1 MGLPET
7 ITALGTS
14 IINLV
19 GTRAKTDLSNI
30 TSAGETVIQNL
41 AAGVPVGTVI
51 AYMGTS
57 APDGFLLMDGGEY
70 SKTTYAALYAVVGNS
85 MGTATDSSKF
95 VIADMTDGRYLM
107 GSTVA
112 GSRNSKPVMPY
123 FSSNPKALQRN
134 NTARNS
140 ISYNYPHGTK
150 KNQFFL
156 TSYYSDG
163 QIQTDIWYY
172 DNQCFLDEDNSTRS
186 SVQLNISSSNYV
198 DMVYKKVLHPLY
210 TSCNFCIKF

>member
-85 MGTATDSSKF
+85 MGTATDSNKF

-112 GSRNSKPVMPY
+112 GSR
-123 FSSNPKALQRN
+123 
-134 NTARNS
+134 
-140 ISYNYPHGTK
+140 
-150 KNQFFL
+150 KNL
-156 TSYYSDG
+156 KEAKVKG
-163 QIQTDIWYY
+163 EKEIW
-172 DNQCFLDEDNSTRS
+172 L
-186 SVQLNISSSNYV
+186 
-198 DMVYKKVLHPLY
+198 
-210 TSCNFCIKF
+210 

>member
-1 MGLPET
+1 MALADT

-19 GTRAKTDLSNI
+19 GTRSKTDLSNI
-30 TSAGETVIQNL
+30 TTAGENVIKSL
-41 AAGVPVGTVI
+41 ASGVPVGTVI

-70 SKTTYAALYAVVGNS
+70 SKTTYAALYAVVGDS

-112 GSRNSKPVMPY
+112 GSRKNLKERDK
-123 FSSNPKALQRN
+123 KAKVK
-134 NTARNS
+134 
-140 ISYNYPHGTK
+140 GEK
-150 KNQFFL
+150 E
-156 TSYYSDG
+156 
-163 QIQTDIWYY
+163 IW
-172 DNQCFLDEDNSTRS
+172 L
-186 SVQLNISSSNYV
+186 
-198 DMVYKKVLHPLY
+198 
-210 TSCNFCIKF
+210 

>member
-1 MGLPET
+1 MALADT

-30 TSAGETVIQNL
+30 TTAGQDVIKSL
-41 AAGVPVGTVI
+41 SSTSSIPVGTVI

-70 SKTTYAALYAVVGNS
+70 SKTTYAALYAVVGDS
-85 MGTATDSSKF
+85 MGTATDPTKF

-112 GSRNSKPVMPY
+112 GSSVAQSLPNITGY
-123 FSSNPKALQRN
+123 
-134 NTARNS
+134 TEIYARNTGTAYS
-140 ISYNYPHGTK
+140 GALYNENSPTGYGGYGATYA
-150 KNQFFL
+150 Q
-156 TSYYSDG
+156 
-163 QIQTDIWYY
+163 QI
-172 DNQCFLDEDNSTRS
+172 NKVLLNASHSS
-186 SVQLNISSSNYV
+186 SV
-198 DMVYKKVLHPLY
+198 YKTNASVTPQSIQSIFL
-210 TSCNFCIKF
+210 IKY

>member
-1 MGLPET
+1 MALADT

-30 TSAGETVIQNL
+30 TTAGQDAIKSL
-41 AAGVPVGTVI
+41 ASGVPVGTVI

-70 SKTTYAALYAVVGNS
+70 SKETYAALYAVVGDS
-85 MGTATDSSKF
+85 MGTATDPTKF

-112 GSRNSKPVMPY
+112 GSSTGQSLPNIKGNITGNSWGWG
-123 FSSNPKALQRN
+123 F
-134 NTARNS
+134 TAAS
-140 ISYNYPHGTK
+140 GAFTPI
-150 KNQFFL
+150 
-156 TSYYSDG
+156 
-163 QIQTDIWYY
+163 
-172 DNQCFLDEDNSTRS
+172 RS
-186 SVQLNISSSNYV
+186 SATGLAGSGQQRGPYGGVNFNAATYDSI
-198 DMVYKKVLHPLY
+198 YKDNAHVRPLSVATAFLIRY
-210 TSCNFCIKF
+210 

>member
-1 MGLPET
+1 MALADT

-30 TSAGETVIQNL
+30 TTAGQDVIKSL
-41 AAGVPVGTVI
+41 ASSVPVGTVI

-70 SKTTYAALYAVVGNS
+70 SKTTYAALYAVVGDS
-85 MGTATDSSKF
+85 MGTATDPTKF

-112 GSRNSKPVMPY
+112 GSRKSAGLPNITGSSPTYNTISNETSGCIWINREWTNSY
-123 FSSNPKALQRN
+123 AGRN
-134 NTARNS
+134 NNW
-140 ISYNYPHGTK
+140 
-150 KNQFFL
+150 
-156 TSYYSDG
+156 TSGFGFDAS
-163 QIQTDIWYY
+163 
-172 DNQCFLDEDNSTRS
+172 RS
-186 SVQLNISSSNYV
+186 STIYGNSGTVT
-198 DMVYKKVLHPLY
+198 PLSE
-210 TSCNFCIKF
+210 SCLFYIRY

>member
-1 MGLPET
+1 MALADT

-30 TSAGETVIQNL
+30 TTAGQDVIKSL
-41 AAGVPVGTVI
+41 ASSVPVGTVI

-70 SKTTYAALYAVVGNS
+70 SKETYAAIYTVVGDS
-85 MGTATDSSKF
+85 MGTATDTDKF

-112 GSRNSKPVMPY
+112 GSR
-123 FSSNPKALQRN
+123 RN
-134 NTARNS
+134 NDM
-140 ISYNYPHGTK
+140 IYNKEILG
-150 KNQFFL
+150 
-156 TSYYSDG
+156 
-163 QIQTDIWYY
+163 
-172 DNQCFLDEDNSTRS
+172 
-186 SVQLNISSSNYV
+186 
-198 DMVYKKVLHPLY
+198 
-210 TSCNFCIKF
+210 

>member
-1 MGLPET
+1 MALADT

-30 TSAGETVIQNL
+30 TTAGQDVIKSL
-41 AAGVPVGTVI
+41 SSTSSIPVGTVI

-70 SKTTYAALYAVVGNS
+70 SKETYAALYAVVGDS
-85 MGTATDSSKF
+85 MGTATDPTKF

-112 GSRNSKPVMPY
+112 GSR
-123 FSSNPKALQRN
+123 R
-134 NTARNS
+134 
-140 ISYNYPHGTK
+140 
-150 KNQFFL
+150 KN
-156 TSYYSDG
+156 
-163 QIQTDIWYY
+163 
-172 DNQCFLDEDNSTRS
+172 
-186 SVQLNISSSNYV
+186 
-198 DMVYKKVLHPLY
+198 DMIYKKEILG
-210 TSCNFCIKF
+210 

>member
-1 MGLPET
+1 MALADT

-30 TSAGETVIQNL
+30 TTAGQNVIKSL
-41 AAGVPVGTVI
+41 ASSVPVGTVI

-70 SKTTYAALYAVVGNS
+70 SKETYAALYAVVGDS
-85 MGTATDSSKF
+85 MGTATDPTKF

-112 GSRNSKPVMPY
+112 GSRR
-123 FSSNPKALQRN
+123 SNDM
-134 NTARNS
+134 
-140 ISYNYPHGTK
+140 IYNKEILG
-150 KNQFFL
+150 
-156 TSYYSDG
+156 
-163 QIQTDIWYY
+163 
-172 DNQCFLDEDNSTRS
+172 
-186 SVQLNISSSNYV
+186 
-198 DMVYKKVLHPLY
+198 
-210 TSCNFCIKF
+210 

>member
-1 MGLPET
+1 MALADT

-30 TSAGETVIQNL
+30 TTAGQNVIKSL
-41 AAGVPVGTVI
+41 SSTSSIPVGTVI

-70 SKTTYAALYAVVGNS
+70 SKTTYAALYAVVGDS
-85 MGTATDSSKF
+85 MGTATDPNKF

-112 GSRNSKPVMPY
+112 GSR
-123 FSSNPKALQRN
+123 RN
-134 NTARNS
+134 NDM
-140 ISYNYPHGTK
+140 IYNKEILG
-150 KNQFFL
+150 
-156 TSYYSDG
+156 
-163 QIQTDIWYY
+163 
-172 DNQCFLDEDNSTRS
+172 
-186 SVQLNISSSNYV
+186 
-198 DMVYKKVLHPLY
+198 
-210 TSCNFCIKF
+210 

>member
-1 MGLPET
+1 MALADT

-30 TSAGETVIQNL
+30 TTAGQDAIKSL
-41 AAGVPVGTVI
+41 ASGVPVGTVI

-70 SKTTYAALYAVVGNS
+70 SKETYAALYAVVGDS
-85 MGTATDSSKF
+85 MGTATDPTKF

-112 GSRNSKPVMPY
+112 GSRKAAGLPNITGGFTLLQML
-123 FSSNPKALQRN
+123 SSD
-134 NTARNS
+134 TASGAFRVTKSSS
-140 ISYNYPHGTK
+140 IFGSRASGTH
-150 KNQFFL
+150 
-156 TSYYSDG
+156 SDE
-163 QIQTDIWYY
+163 T
-172 DNQCFLDEDNSTRS
+172 FTLDASRS
-186 SVQLNISSSNYV
+186 SSIYSGSDTVT
-198 DMVYKKVLHPLY
+198 PLSE
-210 TSCNFCIKF
+210 SCLICIKY